1 MPTRRNVAAILLAL
15 SCLGATASLA
25 QPALPSPELAEV
37 RRELD
42 AFRSELKRAADA
54 RDIARLR
61 VLIADGFTHTRA
73 SGRID
78 DKEARIIALLAR
90 EPGIENS
97 LVVDANL
104 RLHGPESAILTAR
117 SPILNRDENKTYD
130 FRWMQVFTRISGH
143 WQLAASQETRL
154 EPDK

>member
-1 MPTRRNVAAILLAL
+1 MPTRRNVAALLLAPAAM
-15 SCLGATASLA
+15 GVVAALA
-25 QPALPSPELAEV
+25 QPVVPSPALAEI

-42 AFRSELKRAADA
+42 SFRSELKRAAEA

-61 VLIADGFTHTRA
+61 ILIADTFSHTRA

-78 DKEARIIALLAR
+78 DKDARIIALLAR

-97 LVVDANL
+97 LVLDAEL
-104 RLHGPESAILTAR
+104 RLHGRDMAILTAR

-130 FRWMQVFTRISGH
+130 FRWMQVFTKISGG
-143 WQLAASQETRL
+143 WQLVASQETRV
-154 EPDK
+154 EAER

>member
-1 MPTRRNVAAILLAL
+1 MPTRRNVTAALLAL
-15 SCLGATASLA
+15 GLPGVTAADA
-25 QPALPSPELAEV
+25 QPVLPAPALAEV

-54 RDIARLR
+54 RDIGRLR
-61 VLIADGFTHTRA
+61 VLIADTYTHTRA

-78 DKEARIIALLAR
+78 DKAARIIALLAR

-97 LVVDANL
+97 LVVEADL
-104 RLHGPESAILTAR
+104 RLHGPDTAILTAR
-117 SPILNRDENKTYD
+117 SPILNRDENRTYD
-130 FRWMQVFTRISGH
+130 FRWMQVFTKISGQ